1 MDNID
6 DEYTELNKETLDS
19 EIFTKNI
26 LTNMTFSEY
35 TLIKDL
41 KSMKYSKKFGYI
53 LQCSK
58 DNSSFGEDE
67 LMAWEWIPIM
77 NIPENFKEDGWFVP
91 SQYLTERNNLNPNSK
106 ASDIKKYMEL
116 DPIVKELQDLG
127 AIYLLSKES
136 YSQCHPD
143 FLKVK
148 IIVR

>member
-53 LQCSK
+53 LQCS
-58 DNSSFGEDE
+58 
-67 LMAWEWIPIM
+67 
-77 NIPENFKEDGWFVP
+77 
-91 SQYLTERNNLNPNSK
+91 
-106 ASDIKKYMEL
+106 
-116 DPIVKELQDLG
+116 
-127 AIYLLSKES
+127 
-136 YSQCHPD
+136 
-143 FLKVK
+143 
-148 IIVR
+148 